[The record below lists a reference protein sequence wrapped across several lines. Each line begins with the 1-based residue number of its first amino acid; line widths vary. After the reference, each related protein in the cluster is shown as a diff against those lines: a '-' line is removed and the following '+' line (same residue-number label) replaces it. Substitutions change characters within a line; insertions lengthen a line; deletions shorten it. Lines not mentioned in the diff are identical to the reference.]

1 MSGPGNAIL
10 CLPVATSAS
19 YRGVLHT
26 KVFASCCETS
36 LNETFATYSALF
48 KLMENRVDVT
58 QQRAVLKTLT
68 KNFQRKIKI
77 YHEVTV
83 RNLCF

>member
-19 YRGVLHT
+19 YRGVLNT

-36 LNETFATYSALF
+36 LNETFATYSAL
-48 KLMENRVDVT
+48 LMDNRVDVT

-68 KNFQRKIKI
+68 KNFQREIKI
-77 YHEVTV
+77 YNEGTV